1 MYKRIEDMTNDELKD
16 YIVELQYENSIY
28 EKENYILKAKVS
40 AREIV
45 ADKYEEKINS
55 LKEYLKNKEESLR
68 ESVKYYEEQLR
79 KTDKNNFYYESYVKT
94 IQRANAVREFIKEI
108 SDYINMEVQ

>member
-1 MYKRIEDMTNDELKD
+1 MNKRIGDMTNDELKD

-28 EKENYILKAKVS
+28 ERENYILKAKVS

-55 LKEYLKNKEESLR
+55 LKEYLKNKEVALR
-68 ESVKYYEEQLR
+68 ESTKYYEKQLSNV
-79 KTDKNNFYYESYVKT
+79 DKRSFYYDSYVKI
-94 IQRANAVREFIKEI
+94 IQKANAVREFIKEI
-108 SDYINMEVQ
+108 EDYINREV